1 MDIIRILL
9 IEDDYEDYLITRDL
23 LRSIKGEKR
32 YELDWI
38 SSYEEARSLL
48 PTLKHDVCLIDY
60 NLGIYNGFD
69 LVKEV
74 SGNNCKIPFIF
85 LTGRSDYETD
95 RQAMLLGATD
105 FLVKGSVTPGEME
118 RAIRYGIQHYK
129 TLDEIRRLNASL
141 EKRVE
146 ERTYELAHIV
156 KELEESNQTL
166 QEAIL
171 EKEIAK
177 KLAQDSL
184 EKEKMLNELKSRFIT
199 LASHEFR
206 TPLSTILSSVQL
218 LTMHLAGIEE
228 AKTEKHFRRIR
239 SNVALLTD
247 LLNDFLSLEKLEA
260 GKISAVPE
268 QFNFIELI
276 TETIQEMQDSAKP
289 GQKIVHI
296 AQSNDGP
303 DVVMLDKRHV
313 KGIVINLLSNAVK
326 YSGENALITVKTA
339 SSPNG
344 QEVHVTDPG
353 IGIPKDE
360 QEHLFGLFFRARNAM
375 NIKGTGLGLN
385 IVKKYLELMDGNISF
400 ESDPETGTT
409 FSIALPNQ
417 LRAR

>member
-1 MDIIRILL
+1 MDSIRILL
-9 IEDDYEDYLITRDL
+9 VEDDYEDYLITKDL
-23 LRSIKGEKR
+23 LRSIKGEQR
-32 YELDWI
+32 YELEWI
-38 SSYEEARSLL
+38 SSYEEARTSL
-48 PTLKHDVCLIDY
+48 PTLNHDICLIDY
-60 NLGIYNGFD
+60 NLGIHNGFD

-74 SGNNCKIPFIF
+74 CGNDCTLPFIF

-95 RQAMLLGATD
+95 QQAMLLGATD
-105 FLVKGSVTPGEME
+105 FLVKGNVTPGELQ
-118 RAIRYGIQHYK
+118 RAIRYGIQHHK
-129 TLDEIRRLNASL
+129 TLDEIRQLNTSL

-146 ERTYELAHIV
+146 ERTHELALTV
-156 KELEESNQTL
+156 KELEASNKTL
-166 QEAIL
+166 QEAIW
-171 EKEIAK
+171 EKEMAK
-177 KLAQDSL
+177 KQAQESL

-218 LTMHLAGIEE
+218 LTIHLAGIEAE
-228 AKTEKHFRRIR
+228 KTEKHFRRIR

-260 GKISAVPE
+260 GKIAAVPE
-268 QFNFIELI
+268 QFNFVDLI

-296 AQSNDGP
+296 AKSDKGP
-303 DVVMLDKRHV
+303 EVVTLDKRHV

-326 YSGENALITVKTA
+326 YSGENALITVTTT
-339 SSPNG
+339 STPQG
-344 QEVHVTDPG
+344 QEVQVTDPG

-385 IVKKYLELMDGNISF
+385 IVKKYLELMNGNISF
-400 ESDPETGTT
+400 KSDPETGTT
-409 FSIALPNQ
+409 FSVALPNQ
-417 LRAR
+417 LQAR